1 MEFSTLPLSLLF
13 AAFTAAAA
21 VIWVAGIHLSKSVDA
36 LSGRFHLGQ
45 ALGGVIL
52 LAVVTNL
59 PEIAITVSAAL
70 KGNLELA
77 VGNILGGIALQTVVL
92 VVLDVFGLGKKGSLT
107 SLASSMPLILE
118 SIVLVMILS
127 LVVIGHQLPASL
139 SLFHISPA
147 AYAILGVWIVSLLLV
162 DKAGKGLPWKKQ
174 DLPETGS
181 GGKKESSSEQKS
193 PQKST
198 AKATGIFIL
207 CSLLTLV
214 AGVALE
220 SSGDAIAGH
229 FNMNGLIFG
238 ATVLALATSLP
249 EISTGLAAIRLGD
262 YKLAMSDILGGN
274 AFLPVLFLLASA
286 VAGKPA
292 LPEAKGADIYLTG
305 VAIVLTLIYSTGLI
319 FRSRKQYLGM
329 GLDSLIV
336 LSVYLL
342 SIAGL
347 FFMPT

>member
-1 MEFSTLPLSLLF
+1 MEFNILPLSLLF

-45 ALGGVIL
+45 ALGGVVL

-77 VGNILGGIALQTVVL
+77 IGNILGGIALQTVVL
-92 VVLDVFGLGKKGSLT
+92 VLLDVFGLGKKGSLT

-118 SIVLVMILS
+118 SLMLVMILS

-147 AYAILGVWIVSLLLV
+147 AYAILLVWIFSLVLV
-162 DKAGKGLPWKKQ
+162 DKAGKGLPWKAQ
-174 DLPETGS
+174 DLPETGPE
-181 GGKKESSSEQKS
+181 KKTGSSRKKA

-198 AKATGIFIL
+198 AKVIGIFIF
-207 CSLLTLV
+207 CGLLTLV
-214 AGVALE
+214 AGVVLE
-220 SSGDAIAGH
+220 GSGDAIAEH

-249 EISTGLAAIRLGD
+249 EISTGMAAIRLGD

-286 VAGKPA
+286 IAGKPA
-292 LPEAKGADIYLTG
+292 LPEAKGTDIYLTG
-305 VAIVLTLIYSTGLI
+305 IAILLTLIYCMGLI
-319 FRSRKQYLGM
+319 FRSRKQYFRM
-329 GLDSLIV
+329 GADSLLV
-336 LSVYLL
+336 LLVYLMG
-342 SIAGL
+342 IAGL
-347 FFMPT
+347 FFMAG